1 MNVYVFVKRWG
12 RKLAFSK
19 RQQLVTVTLLLTTG
33 LVLTQLVGGDWRYPM
48 VAALSLATYLF
59 AAVGLRKGLA
69 GMEWVTLLTLPTLFT
84 AAIAL
89 FYFLLPVRWLTRVP
103 VAVLY
108 AVGMYALLLTENI
121 YNVAADRTIALLRA
135 AQSIGYLLTLLTYFL
150 LMQTVLAFRFASGV
164 VVVLTALISFLLLL
178 QSLWSMEL
186 GDRVSRRVWYLS
198 AALTLVL
205 VELSWVFSFLPVKT
219 TLQALFFTTC
229 FYSLS
234 GMAQQYVVEKLYK
247 KNVIEFFVVCMV
259 VFLLILVTTRWRGNL

>member
-1 MNVYVFVKRWG
+1 MG

-69 GMEWVTLLTLPTLFT
+69 GMEWVTLLTLPTLLT

-108 AVGMYALLLTENI
+108 AVGMYALLRTENI

-150 LMQTVLAFRFASGV
+150 LMQTVPRVSVRKRRGRCADRSHKFSSPLAV
-164 VVVLTALISFLLLL
+164 ALVYGI
-178 QSLWSMEL
+178 

-198 AALTLVL
+198 WALTLVL
-205 VELSWVFSFLPVKT
+205 VELSWVFSF
-219 TLQALFFTTC
+219 C
-229 FYSLS
+229 
-234 GMAQQYVVEKLYK
+234 
-247 KNVIEFFVVCMV
+247 
-259 VFLLILVTTRWRGNL
+259 R